1 MLLPGTVRSDGMC
14 KQHYAPRI
22 PHEGGSSTEPVHCF
36 LSLKTLNSIFV
47 KLCLKLYSVSFQ
59 LFGEFIHRMV
69 ETIHFL
75 PVVLQSQCPMRSTV
89 GPFDIQAPT
98 KALEYDKHLLRK
110 LYMS

>member
-1 MLLPGTVRSDGMC
+1 MGCASNITRREFRMKAVVVPSPFI
-14 KQHYAPRI
+14 AF
-22 PHEGGSSTEPVHCF
+22 F

-75 PVVLQSQCPMRSTV
+75 PVVLQTQCPMRSTV